1 MGNILNPDNW
11 NSFSKLVMKKSEGLF
26 VDKTDFIGKTIELFN
41 CERCFIAMTRPR
53 RFGKT
58 VTAQMLAA
66 YYSCGCDSREL
77 FKGLKITRYKPKN
90 EQQQNSADAG
100 QRDSD
105 NFHGSGEDLTC
116 YETKAEAE
124 FKIESDASSGREEQ
138 TGDRCRDNA
147 NADHCMEKV
156 AACGAYGAADDRAES
171 SEESLYEKY
180 LNKSNVIYWDMNAV
194 QADFRDYL
202 KENKD
207 SDMDIVD
214 FLRYQTVRELRKNQK
229 FKKVLD
235 DNEVGKFS
243 LHGAFD
249 ALFQDLKATFV
260 LIMDEWDLI
269 YREYRDDEQLQKN
282 FIDLLKDLFK
292 SGSVSRCFSLVYL
305 TGILPI
311 KKYNSQ
317 SALNMFDEYNMM
329 SPEPYEKYFG
339 FTEEEVSQICRTFNS
354 NISLTNLREWYEG
367 YKLNNKDI
375 YNPNSVVLA
384 MSDGKCKSYWSGTSS
399 NEEVVWLINK
409 NFDGIKDDIVHLIE
423 GCPVRFDMGSF
434 QNDMVTIENKDQVF
448 SLLVCFGYLGCSD
461 AGENIRTAYV
471 PNKEIRIAL
480 KTIVRSQKW
489 FNSMSIIRRSEELF
503 TAIKELDGENTARIV
518 EEIHSTPNVSLLG
531 YNSEEALVFTLI
543 AGLMWSTDYEYEC
556 YRELQSGKGF
566 VDLVYVPK
574 TRQDLP
580 VLIIEFKKD
589 ADALDAI
596 NQIKDRNYTGRYC
609 RNDYYGNI
617 LFLGISYN
625 SRTKK
630 HQCLIEKFDGR

>member
-147 NADHCMEKV
+147 NADHCTEKST
-156 AACGAYGAADDRAES
+156 AGSACGAAEDRAES
-171 SEESLYEKY
+171 NEESLYEKY

-235 DNEVGKFS
+235 DNEVGNFS

-339 FTEEEVSQICRTFNS
+339 FTEEEVSQICRTYIG
-354 NISLTNLREWYEG
+354 NISLTDLREWYEG

-375 YNPNSVVLA
+375 YNPNSVVQALR
-384 MSDGKCKSYWSGTSS
+384 DGKCKSYWSGTSS
-399 NEEVVWLINK
+399 NEEFINLINM
-409 NFDGIKDDIVHLIE
+409 NFKGIKNDIVRLINGARLPFKSVNFE
-423 GCPVRFDMGSF
+423 
-434 QNDMVTIENKDQVF
+434 NDMVSIKDRNDVF
-448 SLLVCFGYLGCSD
+448 CLLTCLGYLGCRNT
-461 AGENIRTAYV
+461 GTGLYEAYI
-471 PNKEIRIAL
+471 PNREIRETLAS
-480 KTIVRSQKW
+480 KVKSQKW
-489 FNSMSIIRRSEELF
+489 SGRINSVKRSERLLKAIIR
-503 TAIKELDGENTARIV
+503 AQDGEEVAGIID
-518 EEIHSTPNVSLLG
+518 EIHNSPDVSLLD
-531 YNSEEALVFTLI
+531 YNSGLSLTYCVMT
-543 AGLMWSTDYEYEC
+543 GLMWATTDIYVSH
-556 YRELQSGKGF
+556 REDQTGKGRA
-566 VDLVYVPK
+566 DLVYEPVD
-574 TRQDLP
+574 QSLP
-580 VLIIEFKKD
+580 VIIIEFKYGES
-589 ADALDAI
+589 AGETI
-596 NQIKDRNYTGRYC
+596 EQIKSKEYYKRYAEKY
-609 RNDYYGNI
+609 RHI
-617 LFLGISYN
+617 VLAGISY
-625 SRTKK
+625 SKETKK
-630 HQCLIEKFDGR
+630 HQCLLEKLDHM